1 MPIPSIVIA
10 MNAFASAPIPAKVSM
25 PPGSRKFP
33 CMFRRTGVPKSS

>member
-25 PPGSRKFP
+25 PPGSLRCAGLK
-33 CMFRRTGVPKSS
+33 VS